1 MTQPFT
7 VENKSI
13 VICNVNILMQSSVSV
28 RKKLTFVKKY
38 LRINYFMDR
47 SCLNT
52 IYGFACVETRRTKS
66 IHKLFI

>member
-1 MTQPFT
+1 MTQLFK

-13 VICNVNILMQSSVSV
+13 VICNVNILMQSSVSD
-28 RKKLTFVKKY
+28 RKQVTFVKST
-38 LRINYFMDR
+38 LELIIFMDR

-52 IYGFACVETRRTKS
+52 IYGFAGVETRRTKS